1 MTLYSN
7 FLKRNQRNV
16 LINGN
21 FNSWP
26 AGNSFTDS
34 GHTAAMTLH
43 GFSTTGAFTAAYSS
57 SSKPNDNCNYVHK
70 VTTDTAIA
78 SPTGNYHSHTI
89 IRVEG
94 YDFLPFVGRTATLS
108 FWVRATVTGTYSV
121 AFRNSISDRSYVE
134 TYTINQS
141 NTWEYKTITLK
152 FDYSGGTWDYHSGI
166 GIGIS
171 FTQMC
176 GTTYATSTTGEWV
189 AGNYISSTSQVNN
202 AITAGNTF
210 QISQCQ
216 LELGNVA
223 TKFEHVDAAMLS
235 RILQRY
241 YQSIYLSH
249 KFATSVGNGTG
260 IGYFN
265 IKLTRR
271 MRVAP
276 TVTSSDV
283 SLWNPGQGWKTATSV
298 NNNNISYERFIGIV
312 YDNTY
317 AGFEGWWPL
326 LVAGSWFF
334 DARI

>member
-7 FLKRNQRNV
+7 FIKRNQRNA
-16 LINGN
+16 LFNGN
-21 FNSWP
+21 FESWP
-26 AGNSFTDS
+26 AGTSFTTS

-43 GFSTTGAFTAAYSS
+43 GFSTTGAFTAEYSS

-78 SPTGNYHSHTI
+78 SPTGGYHSHTI
-89 IRVEG
+89 IKVEG

-108 FWVRATVTGTYSV
+108 FWVRATVTGIYSI
-121 AFRNSISDRSYVE
+121 AFRNSGADRSYVE

-152 FDYSGGTWDYHSGI
+152 FDYSGGTWDYHNGAGI
-166 GIGIS
+166 VIS

-189 AGNYISSTSQVNN
+189 SGNYISSTSQVNN
-202 AITAGNTF
+202 AATAGNTF

-223 TKFEHVDAAMLS
+223 TEYEHIDITMLA
-235 RILQRY
+235 RLVQRY
-241 YQSIYLSH
+241 YQSIYITH
-249 KFATSVGNGTG
+249 KMVTSVTTGTG

-265 IKLTRR
+265 TKLITR
-271 MRVAP
+271 MRAAP
-276 TVTSSDV
+276 TVTSSGV
-283 SLWNPGQGWKTATSV
+283 ALWNPGQSWKTATSV
-298 NNNNISYERFIGIV
+298 NNGNITADRFLCIV

-317 AGFEGWWPL
+317 TGFQAWWPL
-326 LVAGSWFF
+326 LVYGSWFF